1 MTMGVWVHTS
11 LSASVPFGL
20 WEDEMFARLEGMSKQ
35 DRMSRRPL
43 CCGVLYVSVVRLAE
57 MAIERERE
65 RERVCAGAP
74 YDMHRA

>member
-1 MTMGVWVHTS
+1 
-11 LSASVPFGL
+11 
-20 WEDEMFARLEGMSKQ
+20 MFARLEGMSKQ

-43 CCGVLYVSVVRLAE
+43 CRGVLFVSVVRLAE